1 MRIPCYSLRSLDKAS
16 SKEGKVMKKYGII
29 LLVMAFLLAPAMAQ
43 AVQFSIVGPRALG
56 MGGANVAAVNDSTAV
71 YWNPAALAD
80 FKKVD
85 IRVPVSVALR
95 DHVGLKDTVDRIN
108 EIHAL
113 VLASNTAAIN
123 ETIDLLNHLN
133 KPNTGA
139 DIDASAGL
147 LVSIPFSKSAIA
159 VSALGLGY
167 AGLYPTIDTTN
178 MSPTFG
184 SPTFVGNNTSTVTGT
199 GIVGVE
205 PTVSFATQFTEK
217 LYIGANAKMI
227 KANTYLYAQTITSGD
242 FSNFTDN
249 LDNSKTASNKAA
261 VDAGILFVPIK
272 SFNVGLV
279 GRNLNSPKFPIVGG
293 AGDLKLEPQYRAGV
307 AWKPFSHLTVSA
319 DYDVTKNKTL
329 TPGFEDQTFAAG
341 VELTLPKE
349 IMSFRGGLYK
359 NTAANDSN
367 IVYTAGV
374 GLRIFALRINVAGAY
389 DFQER
394 EYQGSVDVA
403 LRF

>member
-1 MRIPCYSLRSLDKAS
+1 
-16 SKEGKVMKKYGII
+16 MKKYGII

-80 FKKVD
+80 FRKVD
-85 IRVPVSVALR
+85 IRVPVSAALR

-178 MSPTFG
+178 MSSTPAACP
-184 SPTFVGNNTSTVTGT
+184 STFVGCNNSTVTGT
-199 GIVGVE
+199 GIVAVE

-227 KANTYLYAQTITSGD
+227 KANTYLYSQTITSGD

>member
-1 MRIPCYSLRSLDKAS
+1 
-16 SKEGKVMKKYGII
+16 MKKYGII

-329 TPGFEDQTFAAG
+329 TPGFEDQTVAAG

>member
-1 MRIPCYSLRSLDKAS
+1 
-16 SKEGKVMKKYGII
+16 MKKYGII

-80 FKKVD
+80 FRKVD
-85 IRVPVSVALR
+85 IRVPVSAALR

>member
-1 MRIPCYSLRSLDKAS
+1 
-16 SKEGKVMKKYGII
+16 MKKYGII

-80 FKKVD
+80 FRKVD
-85 IRVPVSVALR
+85 IRVPVSAALR

-227 KANTYLYAQTITSGD
+227 KANTYLYSQTITSGD

-329 TPGFEDQTFAAG
+329 TPGFEDQTVAAG

>member
-1 MRIPCYSLRSLDKAS
+1 
-16 SKEGKVMKKYGII
+16 MKKYGII

-80 FKKVD
+80 FRKVD
-85 IRVPVSVALR
+85 IRVPVSAALR

-178 MSPTFG
+178 MSSTPAACP
-184 SPTFVGNNTSTVTGT
+184 STFVGCNNSTVTGT

-261 VDAGILFVPIK
+261 VDAGILFVVLGRGDDEGATAQLIDAGPRREERHK
-272 SFNVGLV
+272 SSFREGGNL
-279 GRNLNSPKFPIVGG
+279 GRNLIGG
-293 AGDLKLEPQYRAGV
+293 NVDGRRALQKEPRLDSR
-307 AWKPFSHLTVSA
+307 K
-319 DYDVTKNKTL
+319 L
-329 TPGFEDQTFAAG
+329 TPARHERRLAVEAHQDGEGPHLAILPPPAARP
-341 VELTLPKE
+341 EYR
-349 IMSFRGGLYK
+349 RGSRAPARPRVRRAPS
-359 NTAANDSN
+359 T
-367 IVYTAGV
+367 
-374 GLRIFALRINVAGAY
+374 
-389 DFQER
+389 
-394 EYQGSVDVA
+394 
-403 LRF
+403 

>member
-1 MRIPCYSLRSLDKAS
+1 
-16 SKEGKVMKKYGII
+16 MKKYGII

-80 FKKVD
+80 FRKVD
-85 IRVPVSVALR
+85 IRVPVSAALR

-329 TPGFEDQTFAAG
+329 TPGFEDQTVAAG